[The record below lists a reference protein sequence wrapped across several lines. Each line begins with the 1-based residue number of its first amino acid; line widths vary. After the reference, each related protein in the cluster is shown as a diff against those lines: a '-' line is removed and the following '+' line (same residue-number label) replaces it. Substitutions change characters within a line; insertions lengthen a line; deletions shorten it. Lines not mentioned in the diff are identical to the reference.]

1 MNNTINLFQYDIDN
15 FLKKY
20 TRFLSKNI
28 YIDNKTYTTFMQE
41 YNYLF
46 KKIEQEKFLYQTTPS
61 YQKIEKLQKEE
72 KQLLKYHNQKYLN
85 NNKLNNIVINNLLD
99 KTQKNIITTHEPQL
113 VYLNNKNNVPFIIN
127 KIKYLIKNKTYLE
140 ENILIITNSQA
151 DNTTIQKELE
161 KNNLKIKCHSLKE
174 IQEKYLMEEEKKIT
188 PALKY
193 NIFKSYLQETIFQNK
208 ELLKKLYTTF
218 QDYIYLNQDCLEF
231 ETFKDYH
238 SYLYKRMFLQSKLSK
253 KKFNEREIIKRKNNL
268 RTILNESMPTKVEVD
283 IANFLYLNCINYH
296 YQFHTFTLENK
307 TKIIYQKKL
316 ESKEEN
322 TIDLSQ
328 NQQKE
333 KTIEILTYELI
344 KRRWPFEKR
353 EEEEIYQELKNTTQD
368 SYFIDF
374 INKILIP
381 LTTINNLSK
390 TNFTK
395 EQKELLKIILDN
407 YQNEKKKKNMVE
419 ERTLNE
425 RINKVL
431 NKNTYP
437 IFLDITSIIPKNNY
451 LIILSKKAEE
461 SIFFKM
467 NLPLQLEYQK
477 YLSENKRLCFKNT
490 YLSLKELET
499 LTNTFLKENLNV
511 INNLILKKK
520 KDLKVFLIN
529 KSSIATKTNNLKMI
543 LTSSPIT
550 PLIAVTDEK
559 EQKQFFQEFNVE
571 KLDKSHFQIE
581 NRTYQI
587 ENIFTK
593 KTSYPIIFLPYFY
606 QKEEELFSKNESTY
620 QKKLLLLTAMMIA
633 KKEIWIV
640 CPKGKEKEVHLL
652 LNYFS

>member
-1 MNNTINLFQYDIDN
+1 MNNPINLFQYDIDN

-28 YIDNKTYTTFMQE
+28 YIDNKTYANFMQE

-46 KKIEQEKFLYQTTPS
+46 KKIEQEKFLYQTTPG
-61 YQKIEKLQKEE
+61 YKKIEKLQQEE

-85 NNKLNNIVINNLLD
+85 NNKLNTISINNLLD
-99 KTQKNIITTHEPQL
+99 KTQKNIITTFEPQL

-151 DNTTIQKELE
+151 DNTTIQKELA

-174 IQEKYLMEEEKKIT
+174 IQEKYLIEEEKKIT

-193 NIFKSYLQETIFQNK
+193 NIFKNYLQETIFQNK

-307 TKIIYQKKL
+307 TKIIYQKKI

-344 KRRWPFEKR
+344 KRRCPFEKR

-451 LIILSKKAEE
+451 LIILSKKEE
-461 SIFFKM
+461 NIFFKM
-467 NLPLQLEYQK
+467 NLSLQLEYQK
-477 YLSENKRLCFKNT
+477 YLTENKRLCFKNT

-520 KDLKVFLIN
+520 KALKVFLIN
-529 KSSIATKTNNLKMI
+529 KSSIAAKTNNLKMI
-543 LTSSPIT
+543 LTSSPIN

-559 EQKQFFQEFNVE
+559 EQKQFFQEFNVD

-620 QKKLLLLTAMMIA
+620 QKKLLLLSAMMIA
-633 KKEIWIV
+633 KKEIWIL
-640 CPKGKEKEVHLL
+640 CPKEKEKEVHLL